1 MTEVLDMVLLVPTTS
16 AMKMS
21 AIEFTLQLHRVSSV
35 AHYPGGRQIKF
46 IHVRNVCRNTSG
58 QPALYTIG
66 KLVWKRN
73 MKSLLKKEW
82 PRRGLDIFQFG
93 FQMCPQ
99 G

>member
-1 MTEVLDMVLLVPTTS
+1 MKTTCLVKPGKQPTG
-16 AMKMS
+16 
-21 AIEFTLQLHRVSSV
+21 IEEKCEDFTLQLHRVSSV